1 MDHGSMVGSELQ
13 RRVDALAEDLGRS
26 VAINDPSVRLLCAS
40 RHFGDEDAVR
50 VRAMLQRSAGSEAIG
65 HILAQ
70 GVTRWTGPGVIPPRP
85 DLDML
90 ARVSMPLRWR
100 GTLLGLL
107 MVIDPDGTLTA
118 ADLDAIKTAAEPM
131 AALLY
136 RDFLVADSE
145 RAAREETLQRL
156 LSADPAERAVTHDF
170 PDTSTVLIAEVLS
183 GETARIE
190 VALRTALE
198 AATRGREPS
207 FYVRGRQGVLLGA
220 ADAAAIVKQA
230 EDVLGAGA
238 RCVAGIGTSAD
249 GQAWIARDRAAVAVR
264 AAATLPRFDG
274 IAHWNDLG
282 AYGLLLRV
290 PAPARA
296 HLPEPLLALVAKDP
310 GGRLVETLAAY
321 LDHAGSSLDT
331 AAALHIHRT
340 SLYYRLHRIEEITG
354 LDLADGEHRLTLHL
368 GLKLLPLVRD

>member
-1 MDHGSMVGSELQ
+1 MVTSELQ
-13 RRVDALAEDLGRS
+13 RRVDALAEELGRS

-40 RHFGDEDAVR
+40 RHFGDEDTVR

-70 GVTRWTGPGVIPPRP
+70 GVTRWSGPGVIPPRP

-100 GTLLGLL
+100 GVLLGLL
-107 MVIDPDGTLTA
+107 MVIDPDGSLTGTQ
-118 ADLDAIKTAAEPM
+118 LETIRTAAEPL

-136 RDFLVADSE
+136 RDFLVADEE
-145 RAAREETLQRL
+145 RTAREETLRKL
-156 LSADPAERAVTHDF
+156 LGGDRTVTHDF
-170 PDTSTVLIAEVLS
+170 PDTTTVLIAEVITGDS
-183 GETARIE
+183 ARTE

-207 FYVRGRQGVLLGA
+207 FAVRDRQGVLLGG
-220 ADAAAIVKQA
+220 ADAAAIVKQV
-230 EDVLGAGA
+230 EDVLGDGG
-238 RCVAGIGTSAD
+238 RCVVGVGTQPD
-249 GQAWIARDRAAVAVR
+249 GHAWIARDRAAIAVR

-274 IAHWNDLG
+274 IAHWDDLG
-282 AYGLLLRV
+282 AYALLLRI
-290 PAPARA
+290 PAPQRE
-296 HLPEPLLALVAKDP
+296 HLPEPLRALLASDTN
-310 GGRLVETLAAY
+310 GRLVETLTAY

-368 GLKLLPLVRD
+368 GLRLLPLLVA

>member
-1 MDHGSMVGSELQ
+1 MVESELQ
-13 RRVDALAEDLGRS
+13 RKVDALAGALGRS

-107 MVIDPDGTLTA
+107 MVIDPDGSLTA
-118 ADLDAIKTAAEPM
+118 ADLAAIKAAAEPM

-145 RAAREETLQRL
+145 RAAREDNLRKL
-156 LSADPAERAVTHDF
+156 LSGEPADRAGLAHD
-170 PDTSTVLIAEVLS
+170 SATVLIAEVID
-183 GETARIE
+183 GESAWTE

-207 FYVRGRQGVLLGA
+207 FYVSGHQGVLLGGG
-220 ADAAAIVKQA
+220 DPEMIVRQVQ
-230 EDVLGAGA
+230 DVLGGSA
-238 RCVAGIGTSAD
+238 RCVAGIGS
-249 GQAWIARDRAAVAVR
+249 GGRPWIARDRAATAVR
-264 AAATLPRFDG
+264 AAATLPRFGG
-274 IAHWNDLG
+274 IARWEDLG
-282 AYGLLLRV
+282 AYATLLQI

-296 HLPEPLLALVAKDP
+296 QLPEPLLDLLAQDTS
-310 GGRLVETLAAY
+310 GRLVETLAAY

-354 LDLADGEHRLTLHL
+354 LDLGDGEHRLTLHL
-368 GLKLLPLVRD
+368 GLRLLPLVRD